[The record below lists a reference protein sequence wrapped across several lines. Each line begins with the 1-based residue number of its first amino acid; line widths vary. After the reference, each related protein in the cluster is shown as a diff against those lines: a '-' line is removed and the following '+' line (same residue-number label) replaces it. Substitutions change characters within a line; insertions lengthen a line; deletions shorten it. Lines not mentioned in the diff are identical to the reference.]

1 MRPWF
6 VAARPATLWAALTP
20 VIVGSA
26 LAEADDSLRPGA
38 FVAALVVSVA
48 MQVGANIANDVGDA
62 TAGADNEMRVGP
74 LRAVATGLLTP
85 HQAWTGAF
93 VAFGIAGLAAIY
105 LLWIAGWV
113 VALIGVTAVAAALAY
128 TSGPAYGYHGWGEL
142 FVFVYFGLAAT
153 AGSRYVHDRTAPAD
167 AWVLA
172 VAVGLLITAIL
183 VANNLRDIETDAAA
197 SKRTLAVRIGRNA
210 TRWLYLGTVGGAV
223 ATVIGGV
230 VSGTVD
236 GGALLGLAVM
246 PAAIPL
252 VRTVFATDSPQA
264 LIRVLAGTSQ
274 VQAAWGLATAAGVIW
289 LG

>member
-1 MRPWF
+1 MNVEAILGVKGSNVATTRP
-6 VAARPATLWAALTP
+6 
-20 VIVGSA
+20 
-26 LAEADDSLRPGA
+26 
-38 FVAALVVSVA
+38 
-48 MQVGANIANDVGDA
+48 DA
-62 TAGADNEMRVGP
+62 T
-74 LRAVATGLLTP
+74 
-85 HQAWTGAF
+85 
-93 VAFGIAGLAAIY
+93 I
-105 LLWIAGWV
+105 
-113 VALIGVTAVAAALAY
+113 
-128 TSGPAYGYHGWGEL
+128 S
-142 FVFVYFGLAAT
+142 
-153 AGSRYVHDRTAPAD
+153 
-167 AWVLA
+167 

-197 SKRTLAVRIGRNA
+197 SKRTLAVRIGRNG